1 MASTALIDAD
11 MAPTLQSILD
21 QKTLRWIFVGGKGGV
36 GKTTTSCSLAIQL
49 AKHRKSVLLISTD
62 PAHNL
67 SDAFNQKFG
76 KDARLVNGFDNLSAM
91 EIDPNGSI
99 QDLLASGA
107 EEGQDPMAGL
117 GGMGSMM
124 QDLAFSIPGVDE
136 AMSFAEVLKQVK
148 SMSYEV
154 IIFDTAPTGHTL
166 RFLQFP
172 TVMEKALS
180 KVSQLSRQFGPM
192 LNSFLGASG
201 RLPNGQ
207 NMDELV
213 EKMENLRETIG
224 EVNGQ
229 FKDADLTTFVC
240 VCIPEFLSLYETE
253 RMIQELNSYEIDT
266 HSIVV
271 NQLLFPKE
279 DNPCEQCN
287 ARRKMQKKYLDQ
299 IEELYDEFNVV
310 KMPLLVEEVRG
321 KEKLE
326 KWVLYTDSGYRV
338 LTAIPDSVRCSSNPS
353 SHRSRPVP
361 FSNAVTSSLDL
372 RASTPLV
379 PLWASR
385 YISLLPISR
394 RLTLVPCTLAIP
406 CGSAISRISP
416 SSPHITTQ
424 AARSSVPL
432 ATSPDLS
439 QPVEMKDSAKA
450 GKTLKASFSICVHAR
465 GQLT

>member
-1 MASTALIDAD
+1 MHHTKPSSRSQVKRDRD
-11 MAPTLQSILD
+11 
-21 QKTLRWIFVGGKGGV
+21 
-36 GKTTTSCSLAIQL
+36 
-49 AKHRKSVLLISTD
+49 TD
-62 PAHNL
+62 CY
-67 SDAFNQKFG
+67 
-76 KDARLVNGFDNLSAM
+76 
-91 EIDPNGSI
+91 
-99 QDLLASGA
+99 
-107 EEGQDPMAGL
+107 GQ
-117 GGMGSMM
+117 
-124 QDLAFSIPGVDE
+124 IPGVDE

-192 LNSFLGASG
+192 LNSFLGSSG

-207 NMDELV
+207 NMDELIQ
-213 EKMENLRETIG
+213 KMEALRETIG

-271 NQLLFPKE
+271 NQLLFPKQS
-279 DNPCEQCN
+279 NPCEQCN

-326 KWVLYTDSGYRV
+326 KWVFTHRLENCHTKRDSRFSEMLV
-338 LTAIPDSVRCSSNPS
+338 NPF
-353 SHRSRPVP
+353 VP
-361 FSNAVTSSLDL
+361 
-372 RASTPLV
+372 P
-379 PLWASR
+379 
-385 YISLLPISR
+385 
-394 RLTLVPCTLAIP
+394 
-406 CGSAISRISP
+406 
-416 SSPHITTQ
+416 Q
-424 AARSSVPL
+424 
-432 ATSPDLS
+432 
-439 QPVEMKDSAKA
+439 
-450 GKTLKASFSICVHAR
+450 
-465 GQLT
+465 